1 MNSTVYDAIIIGG
14 GQSGLAAA
22 YYLQQAKL
30 NFIILEKNFLN
41 LGSWAHYYDSL
52 TLFSPAQYSTLPGL
66 DFPGEADRYPHRDEV
81 VAYLKSY
88 AAHFNFPINYDAE
101 VLNVEKDEGIYFIQT
116 AKNESYRTRAI
127 LCASGS
133 FTNPNIPNLTGLN
146 DYNGLIIHSK
156 DYTNDLEFRN
166 KRVIVVGGGNSAV
179 QIAVELANTADV
191 TLATIRPLKFVPQLY
206 LGKDLHYWL
215 TRTGLDHT
223 QSLEEKRSL
232 MKSIDGVIDNGFYQN
247 AISQNKPNHKKMF
260 KAFTQSGVVWDDDS
274 REEVDA
280 VILATGYKPNFNYLN
295 NLSVLDDSGNPM
307 QENGIN
313 QSSEK
318 IYFVGLPWQTSFSSA
333 TIRGSG
339 ADAKIVVQDLVKNL

>member
-1 MNSTVYDAIIIGG
+1 MNSTVYDAVIIGG

-30 NFIILEKNFLN
+30 NFVILEKNSLN

-52 TLFSPAQYSTLPGL
+52 TLFSPAEYSTLPGL
-66 DFPGEADRYPHRDEV
+66 GFPGEADRYPHRDEV

-88 AAHFNFPINYDAE
+88 AAYFNFPINYNVE
-101 VLNVEKDEGIYFIQT
+101 VLNVENYEEIYSIQT
-116 AKNESYRTRAI
+116 AKNESYRTRSI
-127 LCASGS
+127 ICASGS
-133 FTNPNIPNLTGLN
+133 FTNPNIPNLSGLN
-146 DYNGLIIHSK
+146 DYNGLIMYSK
-156 DYTNDLEFRN
+156 DYKNDVPFRN

-191 TLATIRPLKFVPQLY
+191 TIATIRPLKFVPQLY

-215 TRTGLDHT
+215 TRTGLDHN

-232 MKSIDGVIDNGFYQN
+232 MKSIDGVIDNGIYQN
-247 AISQNKPNHKKMF
+247 AISQNKPDHKKMF
-260 KAFTQSGVVWDDDS
+260 KTFTQSGVIWDDDS
-274 REEVDA
+274 QEEVDA
-280 VILATGYKPNFNYLN
+280 VILATGYKPNFTYLN
-295 NLSVLDDSGNPM
+295 HLSVLDESGNPM

-339 ADAKIVVQDLVKNL
+339 VDAEIVVQDLVKNL